1 MLRERIIL
9 VVSVIMMAV
18 IGAGCATR
26 CEKQQTECH
35 ADCRRNYQLC
45 QASGNDE
52 FYCRNF
58 IGNCTVQCDDA
69 ERTCHSWWP

>member
-1 MLRERIIL
+1 MLKGHIIL
-9 VVSVIMMAV
+9 IAVVIMPTAF
-18 IGAGCATR
+18 GAGCSTR
-26 CEKQQTECH
+26 CEKQLTHCH
-35 ADCRRNYQLC
+35 AECRRNYQLC

-69 ERTCHSWWP
+69 KHACRSYWP